1 MKKIFAILSVA
12 LLTVTACQKAV
23 EIIDQT
29 GVSLDQSAKTLIPG
43 EYFDLA
49 ATITPANAT
58 SNYLTWNSS
67 DTKIATVT
75 NHGAVTAVG
84 PNYKEMGPGKA
95 TITATTVD
103 GKVSAKCEVTV
114 NPIKVTGVTL
124 NKQTKEGLVNVT
136 STEVYEFEKDT
147 IIAVVAPANA
157 SYKDSLVWESAD
169 TTIAKVKDGIIEGVK
184 AGETKVT
191 VTTKDGGFTAN
202 CAVKVNLSKNLK
214 LWTTDA
220 AGTANLDGGK
230 AEVSADWLKYK
241 DGVVSW
247 EENKTGKIRTATIV
261 ITESHAS
268 ATITQGEAKDI
279 VSKLAFYN
287 YSFKAFYADT
297 FGEIGKTQKLAG
309 DRKHKTAVQLVAV
322 EEPKDLNGHVHNM
335 DIVGLYYDAKVPVSV
350 EFSPEGCK
358 FFTYLSDDYQHVNTG
373 SSYVDVA
380 IITQLTNSVTYGS
393 NVFAPL
399 KFGVEDCNHAWV
411 EWGFDVESGK
421 VTLGTPEQRL
431 VTEGL
436 YFCGFSIVTKGYS
449 EGAYTTIYQL
459 NYQNKWT
466 PEEGAYFERF

>member
-1 MKKIFAILSVA
+1 MKKILILATTILATISV
-12 LLTVTACQKAV
+12 LSCQKAENA
-23 EIIDQT
+23 EIVPVT
-29 GVSLDQSAKTLIPG
+29 GVTMNQTEVSLFPG
-43 EYFDLA
+43 EQVELKAVVSPD
-49 ATITPANAT
+49 NST
-58 SNYLTWNSS
+58 SSYKTWSSS
-67 DTKIATVT
+67 DAKIATVDVWGRV
-75 NHGAVTAVG
+75 NALSPGTAI
-84 PNYKEMGPGKA
+84 
-95 TITATTVD
+95 ITAKTASGNLTASC
-103 GKVSAKCEVTV
+103 KVIVKEIVATAISLNKTEVTV
-114 NPIKVTGVTL
+114 YFDESETL
-124 NKQTKEGLVNVT
+124 SVKFEPE
-136 STEVYEFEKDT
+136 ST
-147 IIAVVAPANA
+147 
-157 SYKDSLVWESAD
+157 SYKDVKWSSENPNIASVDSTGVVKGIDLGT
-169 TTIAKVKDGIIEGVK
+169 TTIKATSRHGLEASCVVTVAVRIPTEPEQIELWRSDKASFRGLFGAAADNGK
-184 AGETKVT
+184 SAGE
-191 VTTKDGGFTAN
+191 DG
-202 CAVKVNLSKNLK
+202 
-214 LWTTDA
+214 
-220 AGTANLDGGK
+220 
-230 AEVSADWLKYK
+230 WLHYQ
-241 DGVVSW
+241 DGVVFW
-247 EENKTGKIRTATIV
+247 AENTSGKLREATLELSTGSKI
-261 ITESHAS
+261 
-268 ATITQGEAKDI
+268 TITQGEAKDI